1 MYSADVT
8 SASRIYAYELSRGVG
23 GVGGVGFK
31 KPTPPTPPTP
41 RR

>member
-23 GVGGVGFK
+23 GVGFLK
-31 KPTPPTPPTP
+31 TDTTDTTALMN
-41 RR
+41 